1 MSFIHANLISLNK
14 PMKKW
19 GKLKMAKTNR
29 KHDRVIHY
37 ESAIQRMRFV
47 SLYDVYRFLAD
58 VSGYAEDNGG
68 RVSIEEMMSLYRPS
82 PYAVEVTYDN
92 DNSEKWGLSIASLQ
106 HVGVYKAPKETRF
119 TQKSDYMSVNA
130 VYGKGDGYYLVVRGV
145 ENMEALKNE

>member
-1 MSFIHANLISLNK
+1 
-14 PMKKW
+14 MKKW

-29 KHDRVIHY
+29 KHDRIIHY
-37 ESAIQRMRFV
+37 EAAIQRMRFV

-82 PYAVEVTYDN
+82 PYAVEVAYDN

-119 TQKSDYMSVNA
+119 TQKSDRLSMNVEFD
-130 VYGKGDGYYLVVRGV
+130 KEDKYYLVIRGV
-145 ENMEALKNE
+145 EPMGGN

>member
-1 MSFIHANLISLNK
+1 
-14 PMKKW
+14 
-19 GKLKMAKTNR
+19 MAKTNR

-82 PYAVEVTYDN
+82 QYAVEVTYDN

-106 HVGVYKAPKETRF
+106 HVGVYKAPKEIRF
-119 TQKSDYMSVNA
+119 TQKSDHCPMNVEFD
-130 VYGKGDGYYLVVRGV
+130 KEDKYYLVIRGV
-145 ENMEALKNE
+145 ESMEENKK